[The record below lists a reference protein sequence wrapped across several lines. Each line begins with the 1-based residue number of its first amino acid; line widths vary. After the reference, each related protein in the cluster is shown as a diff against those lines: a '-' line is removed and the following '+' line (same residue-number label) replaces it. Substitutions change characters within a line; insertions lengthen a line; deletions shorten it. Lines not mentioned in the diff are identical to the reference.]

1 MQENNGMEVRPS
13 ISLGDD
19 LLLKK
24 EVSKKAEAFH
34 NGGLL
39 RKEKVEAFHRSGQS
53 KLSREVWTGYER
65 AVKRLGSMIASPV

>member
-1 MQENNGMEVRPS
+1 
-13 ISLGDD
+13 
-19 LLLKK
+19 
-24 EVSKKAEAFH
+24 VSKKAEAFH